1 MYDAVIIGGGTAGM
15 TAGIY
20 LAGRGKTAVVLERS
34 SYGGQ
39 IINALNVENYPGI
52 KSISGFDFATQMY
65 EQLLAGG
72 GSLEFGD
79 VKEIRVN
86 KNSKTVV
93 TEDAEYGCERVIIAS
108 GASNRKLGIEGEEA
122 LVGRGISYCATCD
135 GGFFKG
141 KTVAVVG
148 GGNTALDDGVYLA
161 DICERVYIIH
171 RRDSFRGE
179 QKTVDELR
187 AKSNVEFVLN
197 AVTDSL
203 ISGEDNK
210 LRGVVVRDKVGGEL
224 RELRVDGLFVAVGQV
239 PNTEFVKGLVD
250 MDEYGYIK
258 AGEDCRTSVDGIYA
272 AGDCRTKELR
282 QLCTAAADGAASAM
296 Y

>member
-93 TEDAEYGCERVIIAS
+93 TEDAEYECERVIIAS

-224 RELRVDGLFVAVGQV
+224 RELRVDGLIVAVGQV

>member
-93 TEDAEYGCERVIIAS
+93 TEECRVRMRE
-108 GASNRKLGIEGEEA
+108 GYNRLGGKQQKA
-122 LVGRGISYCATCD
+122 GHRGRGSP
-135 GGFFKG
+135 G
-141 KTVAVVG
+141 
-148 GGNTALDDGVYLA
+148 
-161 DICERVYIIH
+161 R
-171 RRDSFRGE
+171 
-179 QKTVDELR
+179 Q
-187 AKSNVEFVLN
+187 
-197 AVTDSL
+197 
-203 ISGEDNK
+203 
-210 LRGVVVRDKVGGEL
+210 
-224 RELRVDGLFVAVGQV
+224 
-239 PNTEFVKGLVD
+239 
-250 MDEYGYIK
+250 GYIL
-258 AGEDCRTSVDGIYA
+258 
-272 AGDCRTKELR
+272 LR
-282 QLCTAAADGAASAM
+282 YLRRRLF
-296 Y
+296 